1 MATATVD
8 GDRLLDDETMKDLQ
22 LPIPKLDG
30 HVSDKLALAF
40 GGSVA
45 LDRLINDDLA
55 LIEGFALGRK
65 VTLTIEA
72 TVAGKGFT
80 HTEKPATETKSEEE
94 VVTYQVKLRV
104 HSIVGSDVE

>member
-1 MATATVD
+1 MATATAE
-8 GDRLLDDETMKDLQ
+8 DRLLDDDTMQQLQ

-30 HVSDKLALAF
+30 HVADRLALAF

-55 LIEGFALGRK
+55 MVESFALGQK

-72 TVAGKGFT
+72 TVAGKGFS
-80 HTEKPATETKSEEE
+80 HTEKAATETKDEEE
-94 VVTYQVKLRV
+94 VVTYQVKLKV
-104 HSIVGSDVE
+104 HSIVGSVDG

>member
-1 MATATVD
+1 MSTVTE
-8 GDRLLDDETMKDLQ
+8 DRLLDDQTMADLQ

-30 HVSDKLALAF
+30 QVADKLQLAF

-55 LIEGFALGRK
+55 LIEGFALGQS

-72 TVAGKGFT
+72 TVAGKGFS

-94 VVTYQVKLRV
+94 VVTYSVKLRV
-104 HSIVGSDVE
+104 ASIVGSVVE